1 MKNYLLELELYDAN
15 QTIWVSVY
23 VASEEAAYDIG
34 YSFIETITDN
44 SDATLEGIVTVH
56 DVNP

>member
-1 MKNYLLELELYDAN
+1 MKNYLLELELYDVN

-23 VASEEAAYDIG
+23 VASKEAACDIG
-34 YSFIETITDN
+34 YSFIETITST
-44 SDATLEGIVTVH
+44 SDAVLEGCVTVH

>member
-1 MKNYLLELELYDAN
+1 MKNYLLELELYDAK

-34 YSFIETITDN
+34 YSFISTIANTSEPSMN
-44 SDATLEGIVTVH
+44 GFVTVH